1 MKRKTLAGLVLA
13 LFFSEAAHAFD
24 AFVVRDIRIE
34 GIQRTEAGTV
44 FSYMPVKVGDIMT
57 DDKATAAVKALYG
70 TGFFKDV
77 RLEADKDVL
86 VVIIEE
92 RPAVAQIDI
101 VGNRE
106 FETDILKKGLREIG
120 LAEGRIYDR
129 ALLDKSDQELK
140 RQYLTHGKYGVVV
153 TTTVTPLDRNRV
165 SITFNIIEGDSAK
178 IRQINIIGNKVFK
191 EKELLEQFALH
202 TPGWLSWYT
211 KDDQYSKQKL
221 SADLETL
228 RSYYL
233 NRGYLEFNVDSTQ
246 VSITPDK
253 ADIYI
258 SINITEGDK
267 YTVSDVKLAGQ
278 MLLPEAD
285 LRKLVKLKAGDV
297 FSREKLTESTKAIG
311 DRLGNDG
318 YAFANANA
326 SPELDKEKR
335 QVAFTIYIDPG
346 RKVYVRRINI
356 AGNARSRDEVIR
368 RQVRQMEGGWYD
380 ASKIQ
385 LSKVR
390 LDRLQYFSEVAV
402 DTPAVPGTSDQVDV
416 NYTVTERPTGAVTV
430 GAGFSSSEKLVLTGS
445 ISQQNIFGSG
455 NNIVAQLNSGRI
467 NKVAA
472 LSFTDPYYTV
482 DGVSRGFDLYKR
494 NTDPALLGIG
504 DYRTSTLGAGVR
516 FGVPV
521 TETDSVNYGLT
532 VEHTKVSTAFDS
544 PQRFLDFV
552 NTFGANSTA
561 YLATVGWARDSR
573 DSAFYPTSGST
584 QRATLEVALPGTQ
597 IEYYKAEY
605 QHQRYFPLSKDYTLM
620 LNGDIGYGAG
630 LGGKPLPFFKNY
642 YAGGVNSVRGF
653 ETSTLGQRDT
663 NGDILGGVVKVVG
676 NAELYVPMPG
686 LGLDKSVRLS
696 AFFDIGNV
704 YGIGDDFSFGSLKK
718 STGISVT
725 WFSPVGPMKISLGYP
740 LNAKPDDRVQ
750 HFQFLL
756 GQVF

>member
-1 MKRKTLAGLVLA
+1 MKCKTMAGLVLA
-13 LFFSEAAHAFD
+13 LFFSEAHAFD
-24 AFVVRDIRIE
+24 PFVVKDIRIE

-77 RLEADKDVL
+77 RLQADKDVL

-92 RPAVAQIDI
+92 RPAIAQIDI

-106 FETDILKKGLREIG
+106 FETDVLKKGLREIG

-129 ALLDKSDQELK
+129 AMLDKSDQELK
-140 RQYLTHGKYGVVV
+140 RQYLTRGHYAVVV

-165 SITFNIIEGDSAK
+165 AVTFNIVEGDSAK

-191 EKELLEQFALH
+191 EKELLEQFELR
-202 TPGWLSWYT
+202 TPGLLTWYT
-211 KDDQYSKQKL
+211 KNDQYSKQKL
-221 SADLETL
+221 SADLEKL

-253 ADIYI
+253 QDIYI
-258 SINITEGDK
+258 TINVSEGDK
-267 YTVSDVKLAGQ
+267 FTVSDVKLAGQ

-297 FSREKLTESTKAIG
+297 FSREKLTDSTKAIG

-326 SPELDKEKR
+326 SPEIDKQKR

-356 AGNARSRDEVIR
+356 SGNARSRDEVVR

-380 ASKIQ
+380 AAKIQ
-385 LSKVR
+385 LSKQR
-390 LDRLQYFSEVAV
+390 LDRLQYFSDVGVE
-402 DTPAVPGTSDQVDV
+402 TPAVPGTSDQVDV
-416 NYTVTERPTGAVTV
+416 NFTVTERPTGAVTV

-455 NNIVAQLNSGRI
+455 NNVVAQLNSGRI

-472 LSFTDPYYTV
+472 LSFTDPFWTV
-482 DGVSRGFDLYKR
+482 DGISRGFDIYKR
-494 NTDPALLGIG
+494 NSDPALLGIG
-504 DYRTSTLGAGVR
+504 DYRTSTIGGGVR

-521 TETDSVNYGLT
+521 TETDTVNYGLG
-532 VEHTKVSTAFDS
+532 VEHTAVETASDS

-552 NTFGANSTA
+552 DEFGANSTA
-561 YLATVGWARDSR
+561 VIGTITWSRDSR
-573 DSAFYPTSGST
+573 DSAFYPTSGSV
-584 QRATLEVALPGTQ
+584 QRFATEIAMPGEKL
-597 IEYYKAEY
+597 EYYKLEY
-605 QHQRYFPLSKDYTLM
+605 QHQKYFPITKDYTLA
-620 LNGDIGYGAG
+620 LSGDIGYGNG
-630 LGGKPLPFFKNY
+630 YGGKSLPFFKNY
-642 YAGGVNSVRGF
+642 YAGGTNSVRGF
-653 ETSTLGQRDT
+653 ETSTLGPRDT
-663 NGDILGGVVKVVG
+663 NGDILGGNFKLLG
-676 NAELYVPMPG
+676 NAEFYVPMPG
-686 LGLDKSVRLS
+686 LGTDKSVRLS
-696 AFFDIGNV
+696 AFFDVGNV
-704 YGIGDDFSFGSLKK
+704 YGVGENFTFGSLRK
-718 STGISVT
+718 SVGVGVT
-725 WFSPVGPMKISLGYP
+725 WFSPVGPMKISFGVP
-740 LNAKPDDRVQ
+740 LNSQPDDRIQ

-756 GQVF
+756 GQIF